1 MVYKIITKVIVARI
15 RPHLD
20 SMISPY
26 QAAFILGRRGTDNTI
41 IVQEIIHS
49 MGRSKGG
56 KGYMAIKIDLEKAY
70 DKIEWG
76 FIREMLI
83 HFNFSNNIIDLIMSC
98 VTLVSTSLL
107 FNGGCQESF
116 LPSRGIRQGDPL
128 SPYLFILCM
137 EYLGHLI
144 EGKCADKLWYLVKA
158 SRSGSAFSHIFFA
171 DDLVLFA
178 RADTGNCHTI
188 NEVLQ
193 EFCRRFGQKVSEA
206 KSWVYFSPN
215 VDLDLRENLADIL
228 GFRSTSNLGK
238 YLGSGGQDFGFV
250 LDRVKKKLVG
260 WKANL
265 LSMAGRKVLIQ
276 ASPSTIPTYAMQNV
290 QLSDKILKGI
300 NRVNR
305 NFLWGSIENSK
316 KMHWVGWDKVTT
328 PKDRGGLGLQS
339 AKGRNAALLAKLNWR
354 FTRRTMHLGS
364 RCSS

>member
-41 IVQEIIHS
+41 ILQEIIHS

-76 FIREMLI
+76 FIRDMLI

-107 FNGGCQESF
+107 FNGGCLESF

-144 EGKCADKLWYLVKA
+144 EGKCADKLWHLVKA
-158 SRSGSAFSHIFFA
+158 SRSGLAFSHIFFA

-193 EFCRRFGQKVSEA
+193 EFCRRFGQTVSEA

-238 YLGSGGQDFGFV
+238 YLGF
-250 LDRVKKKLVG
+250 
-260 WKANL
+260 
-265 LSMAGRKVLIQ
+265 
-276 ASPSTIPTYAMQNV
+276 P
-290 QLSDKILKGI
+290 
-300 NRVNR
+300 
-305 NFLWGSIENSK
+305 
-316 KMHWVGWDKVTT
+316 
-328 PKDRGGLGLQS
+328 
-339 AKGRNAALLAKLNWR
+339 
-354 FTRRTMHLGS
+354 
-364 RCSS
+364 